1 MLSCALYH
9 GIFIT
14 TSWKCIRRKAHEE
27 IISTLGD
34 IQHKKGAP
42 HITWEIVMLCLS
54 KPKKKGKKRTY
65 YCYCCRVCCKS
76 EWTER
81 ATTSRAIVGLLR
93 YVMCTK
99 VIWLITLLLC
109 LAVWKGDRSNLNSI
123 EWIFSLV
130 RYFSSTTWCITV
142 SHLSRGPELTLSYIS
157 LVAAVPVIDYNTN
170 SAPQHFFLLF
180 LSVIVI

>member
-1 MLSCALYH
+1 
-9 GIFIT
+9 
-14 TSWKCIRRKAHEE
+14 
-27 IISTLGD
+27 
-34 IQHKKGAP
+34 
-42 HITWEIVMLCLS
+42 MLCLS

-157 LVAAVPVIDYNTN
+157 LVAAVPAFFPSLSFGHCELALCEFFVTFRDYDH
-170 SAPQHFFLLF
+170 SAATA
-180 LSVIVI
+180 